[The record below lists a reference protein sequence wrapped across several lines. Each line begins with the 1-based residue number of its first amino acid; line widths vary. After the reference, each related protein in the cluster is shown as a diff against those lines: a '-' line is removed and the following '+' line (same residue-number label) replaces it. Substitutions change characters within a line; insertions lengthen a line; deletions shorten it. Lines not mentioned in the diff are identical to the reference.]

1 MGSKVTVNQERCK
14 ECGLCAFHCPKK
26 AISFSVPLNNGGY
39 HHAIV
44 DDEKCIG
51 CGICY
56 TTCPDGV
63 YEIREGK

>member
-1 MGSKVTVNQERCK
+1 MKVLVKPERCK
-14 ECGLCAFHCPKK
+14 ECGLCDAFCPKK
-26 AISFSVPLNNGGY
+26 AISHADHINLAGY
-39 HHAIV
+39 HPVVI

-63 YEIREGK
+63 FHVLGK